1 MAVLGCA
8 DVRTYNGKPLSPGTI
23 SNRCTGHY
31 VIKLV
36 CRAVK
41 ARREDDV
48 DFSSPQYL
56 TNSIAQEL
64 YKVLAQF
71 KNKLPDYWYMTLSN
85 FLDECKAKGVRQV
98 PTTEYVR
105 KQVVEAKRNP
115 SDAEAR
121 VDGFIV
127 ERQLQAR
134 VTAKSP
140 AAVPERD
147 HATIPSNLQHAPTAA
162 PESSTPVHPPNPTAS
177 SPESSAKDPNPQPSV
192 SVPATHPKG
201 PIPEPTPDGKS
212 AASESVQRGAETAS
226 VKQQIA
232 VSHQPSSTPA
242 DHTAQNDLQLAA
254 LRTQIKQFE
263 AENLKERQELQ
274 AELENYKRVTRCW
287 ESEREQFK
295 QQQAERQVQYER
307 QQAELQAKYEQQQAE
322 LQALRTKLEQS
333 QKELESTKRTA
344 SEAAGDQ
351 HDDRCEAPAEK
362 RRRVLREFCELSVS
376 NVDELFDVSAAYQR
390 VVSRKFPLSQVFT
403 CMGARSAD
411 CLVEW
416 NLVTP
421 QQCRNMEVLSGNPS
435 RVSFEFTSFS
445 RTRMAE
451 ACDRIQ
457 GGHES

>member
-36 CRAVK
+36 CTAVK
-41 ARREDDV
+41 AQREDDV

-71 KNKLPDYWYMTLSN
+71 KDKLPDYWYMTLSN

-121 VDGFIV
+121 VDRFIA
-127 ERQLQAR
+127 ERQAR
-134 VTAKSP
+134 VTVMSP
-140 AAVPERD
+140 DAVPERD
-147 HATIPSNLQHAPTAA
+147 HATIPSNLQPAPTAA
-162 PESSTPVHPPNPTAS
+162 FESSTPVPTT
-177 SPESSAKDPNPQPSV
+177 N
-192 SVPATHPKG
+192 
-201 PIPEPTPDGKS
+201 GKS
-212 AASESVQRGAETAS
+212 AASESVQRGAETDS

-232 VSHQPSSTPA
+232 ASHQPSSTPA
-242 DHTAQNDLQLAA
+242 YHTAQNDLQLAA
-254 LRTQIKQFE
+254 LRTQIEQFE
-263 AENLKERQELQ
+263 VENLKERQGLQ
-274 AELENYKRVTRCW
+274 AELENYKQLMRCW

-295 QQQAERQVQYER
+295 QQRAERQAQYER

-322 LQALRTKLEQS
+322 LQVLQTKLEQS
-333 QKELESTKRTA
+333 QKELESTKRTV

-411 CLVEW
+411 CPRLVEW

-421 QQCRNMEVLSGNPS
+421 QQCRDMEVLSGNPS
-435 RVSFEFTSFS
+435 RVSFEFKSFS